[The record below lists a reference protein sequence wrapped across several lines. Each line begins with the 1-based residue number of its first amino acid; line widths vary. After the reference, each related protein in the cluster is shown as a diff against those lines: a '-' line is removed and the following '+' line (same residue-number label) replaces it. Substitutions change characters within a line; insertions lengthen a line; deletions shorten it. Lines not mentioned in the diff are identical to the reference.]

1 MTPFLHEN
9 FNKSLSY
16 GGTVLIMLCVGMVIG
31 SLAAGVL
38 LQKKIL
44 NHYTIMLCGALSI
57 GVGLV
62 LAFPPEFLT
71 SVYSLAPILA
81 FPGVLLAGIGDP
93 LVTIATLRA
102 LYNLQVYGFRNMFC
116 IPTTVFVWIKNS
128 VNH

>member
-1 MTPFLHEN
+1 
-9 FNKSLSY
+9 
-16 GGTVLIMLCVGMVIG
+16 MLCVGMVIG

-116 IPTTVFVWIKNS
+116 ILTAVFVCIKNS